1 MPGLITEKIM
11 EQMNRIGEPRV
22 TTQESTLTAP
32 QEGLDLGSM
41 GLILTLLLG
50 LGQGQAGGG
59 LPGLPGPSDIATGLP
74 PTTGLVGPTAGGAP
88 PLVADG
94 APPINPQTLQ
104 MLMSMI
110 SGGGGRGF

>member
-50 LGQGQAGGG
+50 LGQGTPGAG
-59 LPGLPGPSDIATGLP
+59 LPNVATGLAP
-74 PTTGLVGPTAGGAP
+74 ASTIVGSDSFIGPTAGGAP

-104 MLMSMI
+104 MLMSML
-110 SGGGGRGF
+110 GGAGRGF